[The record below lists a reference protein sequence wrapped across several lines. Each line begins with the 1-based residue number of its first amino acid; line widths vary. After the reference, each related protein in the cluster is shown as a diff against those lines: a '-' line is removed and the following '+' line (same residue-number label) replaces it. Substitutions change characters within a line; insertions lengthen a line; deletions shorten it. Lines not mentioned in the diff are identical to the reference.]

1 MTMAQN
7 FEAFL
12 TALLESYETN
22 PAQDIDELII
32 AKCKEWGLT
41 DEQVATLKEALGY
54 IDEFSEKNTSL
65 EEAKAGG
72 KSRKQWLMEQM
83 DEVTDGRTEEE
94 KAQIISAI
102 SETNEQMIE
111 EITTKD

>member
-1 MTMAQN
+1 MEQN
-7 FEAFL
+7 FEMFL
-12 TALLESYETN
+12 TTLLESYETN
-22 PAQDIDELII
+22 PAQDIDELIVK
-32 AKCKEWGLT
+32 KCKEWSLT
-41 DEQVATLKEALGY
+41 DEQVATLTEALGY
-54 IDEFSEKNTSL
+54 IDEFSEKNVSL
-65 EEAKAGG
+65 EEAKTDG